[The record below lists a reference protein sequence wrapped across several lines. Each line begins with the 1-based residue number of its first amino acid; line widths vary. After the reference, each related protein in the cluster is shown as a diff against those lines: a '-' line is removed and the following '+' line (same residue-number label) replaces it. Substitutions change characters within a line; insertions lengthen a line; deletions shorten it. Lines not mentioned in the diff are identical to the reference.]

1 MDLPPL
7 SPISKPEAPKGYE
20 TYERPGMVV
29 AYVMGP
35 HPVGKGWQV
44 GLDEEGLLVPITKAA
59 CFVGIANEAHIGS
72 PEPAHNRTVNVTTCG
87 SFVFAFKGWKPS
99 YVDLQ
104 REVWAFDETTVG
116 GAPFRT
122 SIPVGRVV
130 GIETTSDGRGGV
142 RVKIDEAAS
151 KCLPPLPG
159 RVNPK

>member
-1 MDLPPL
+1 MELPPF
-7 SPISKPEAPKGYE
+7 PAPAQPAVPKAYE
-20 TYERPGMVV
+20 TYERPGMVIP
-29 AYVMGP
+29 YVVGP
-35 HPVGKGWQV
+35 HPIGKGWMV
-44 GLDEEGLLVPITKAA
+44 GLDDAGLLVPIARA
-59 CFVGIANEAHIGS
+59 VCLVGIANEPHAGIS
-72 PEPAHNRTVNVTTCG
+72 EPRHDVRVNVTTCG

-142 RVKIDEAAS
+142 RVKIDDAVGR
-151 KCLPPLPG
+151 CLPPL
-159 RVNPK
+159 